1 MKKLSKAQIKL
12 LEDLTKYDS
21 FLHYMGRFNPYPY
34 YFMDKTLKT
43 YWTETVEPLIKSGYL
58 IANYPFA
65 NCKQVYLTEKG
76 KVLAM
81 GGTDEK
87 QMV

>member
-1 MKKLSKAQIKL
+1 
-12 LEDLTKYDS
+12 
-21 FLHYMGRFNPYPY
+21 
-34 YFMDKTLKT
+34 MDKTLKT